1 MAAFAQTPPQ
11 KSNIFLFLIPVALLL
26 VMFVVLLVLLLRP
39 ILQPP
44 PPPTAPTWLAENST
58 TEVRLLPGGSSPL
71 YAFTASPTQA
81 TLLAM
86 EADTPGFSFAA
97 QVMDES
103 GELVAEFDSRLQVAA
118 LSLAPRSGS
127 YGVKLSSLQGSSIG
141 SVSVAIG
148 AAVSAQSNAPA
159 AILSKAAP
167 LCQVTPATEAATL
180 VRSAPHE
187 DYEVLTALASG
198 AYLPVLGRTDDGW
211 YAVNLNERMSW
222 MAQEVTTL
230 VGVCDA
236 VPRLLNPV
244 IPAAPLDPQVYML
257 EVDRD
262 GTGMMRDSISAPQ
275 GDSSDLV
282 WVRAIN
288 LYNFAPNNYREYS
301 ITVNCTGI
309 GAEYLRWGSPY
320 QPTLRCGE
328 TFRLPFLYEISQQPI
343 AIVFDA
349 DAPQSY
355 VEYMINVVSSTAVSA
370 PAAPI
375 PMDEAGAVG

>member
-1 MAAFAQTPPQ
+1 MAAFPQTPPH

-26 VMFVVLLVLLLRP
+26 VMFVLLLVLLLRP
-39 ILQPP
+39 VLQPP
-44 PPPTAPTWLAENST
+44 PPPSTAPTWLAENST
-58 TEVRLLPGGSSPL
+58 TEVRLLPGSTSPL
-71 YAFTASPTQA
+71 YAFRASPTQA

-86 EADTPGFSFAA
+86 EASEPGFSFAA
-97 QVMDES
+97 QVTDES

-127 YGVKLSSLQGSSIG
+127 YQVKLSSLPGSSIG
-141 SVSVAIG
+141 SVNVAVG

-167 LCQVTPATEAATL
+167 PCQVTPATEAATL
-180 VRSAPHE
+180 VRSAPHG
-187 DYEVLTALASG
+187 DYEVLTTLAYG
-198 AYLPVLGRTDDGW
+198 NYLPVLGRTDDGW

-222 MAQEVTTL
+222 ISQEVTML
-230 VGVCDA
+230 VGVCDTI
-236 VPRLLNPV
+236 PRVLNPV
-244 IPAAPLDPQVYML
+244 IPAAPTDPQVYMV

-262 GTGMMRDSISAPQ
+262 GTGMVRDAISALQ

-309 GAEYLRWGSPY
+309 GAEYLRWGSP
-320 QPTLRCGE
+320 
-328 TFRLPFLYEISQQPI
+328 
-343 AIVFDA
+343 
-349 DAPQSY
+349 
-355 VEYMINVVSSTAVSA
+355 
-370 PAAPI
+370 
-375 PMDEAGAVG
+375 